1 MMATWKTTISLK
13 TLAQVNMMRLELFA
27 PYASRY
33 VQIRFYYS
41 IFYLEHIKAR
51 SSAQHKEAFKA
62 IQRHRSECPLQ
73 LLLDMKVHWSS
84 MFVMLTRAESR
95 QKVVVIFISLHKSF
109 LLVMQA
115 VDEFVYEL
123 GYKETNI
130 EKRRKID
137 ALTLKEGEWTRVR
150 LFCNLLQVRP
160 LQYV

>member
-1 MMATWKTTISLK
+1 
-13 TLAQVNMMRLELFA
+13 
-27 PYASRY
+27 
-33 VQIRFYYS
+33 
-41 IFYLEHIKAR
+41 
-51 SSAQHKEAFKA
+51 
-62 IQRHRSECPLQ
+62 
-73 LLLDMKVHWSS
+73 
-84 MFVMLTRAESR
+84 
-95 QKVVVIFISLHKSF
+95 
-109 LLVMQA
+109 MQA